1 MCVSAGEGQRK
12 VSDPH
17 KLELQAAVSSL
28 VRVLGSQ
35 LGSSGRRASA
45 SNYGLS
51 LKY

>member
-12 VSDPH
+12 ASYPH

-28 VRVLGSQ
+28 AWVCGIPGGVLGENS
-35 LGSSGRRASA
+35 SA